1 MATVSSHILDSVT
14 GADAAGIRCELYRV
28 GETGVREPVFDVRA
42 DADGRIGERVKL
54 DGATSGSEFELVLH
68 GADYFRAQ
76 GIRPN
81 SKVSVVVLRFRMDDD
96 SKRYHM
102 PVMLAPHSYSTWW
115 SE

>member
-1 MATVSSHILDSVT
+1 MATVSSHILDSVS
-14 GADAAGIRCELYRV
+14 GRDAAGIRCELFRLRADGGRV
-28 GETGVREPVFDVRA
+28 DVFDVLA
-42 DADGRIGERVKL
+42 DDDGRIGETVEL
-54 DGATSGSEFELVLH
+54 DDDTSGSEFELVIH

-81 SKVSVVVLRFRMDDD
+81 SKVEYVVLRFRMDDD
-96 SKRYHM
+96 AKRYHM